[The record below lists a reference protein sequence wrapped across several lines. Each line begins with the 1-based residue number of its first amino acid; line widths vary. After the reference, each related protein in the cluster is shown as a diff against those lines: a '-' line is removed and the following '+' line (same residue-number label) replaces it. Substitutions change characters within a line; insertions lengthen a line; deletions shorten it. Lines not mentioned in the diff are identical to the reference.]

1 MGFEPMIYCLQ
12 DSRIKPDYTNQP
24 NKTKKRENK
33 GKKIKELHYNPD
45 HRNSS

>member
-24 NKTKKRENK
+24 IKQKKRK
-33 GKKIKELHYNPD
+33 IRKKIKELHYN
-45 HRNSS
+45 HNHKNSS